1 MQLFQKTVG
10 YTGYIS
16 KMRCFFDRNKIKISV
31 SRLYKKEG
39 NKYILSWIP

>member
-1 MQLFQKTVG
+1 
-10 YTGYIS
+10 
-16 KMRCFFDRNKIKISV
+16 V